1 MTSSRRSDANFH
13 NHIAAILDQF
23 EWFVVGTLTSP
34 ETSRTN
40 TDDERTREL
49 QDHTER
55 TFTAM
60 ANALA
65 KYAGMNAEELVYF
78 LNSEF
83 EPDKG
88 LHHVHFLIGRH
99 GLEKLTGWQVC
110 EYLKYLAD
118 DIEYPLTAAP
128 CQVEVDPVG
137 YVTRKVF
144 ELCGEGSPTPLPLEF
159 RFSNGY
165 TKQLRIQPAV

>member
-1 MTSSRRSDANFH
+1 
-13 NHIAAILDQF
+13 
-23 EWFVVGTLTSP
+23 
-34 ETSRTN
+34 
-40 TDDERTREL
+40 
-49 QDHTER
+49 
-55 TFTAM
+55 M

-65 KYAGMNAEELVYF
+65 KFAGMDAEDLVYF

-99 GLEKLTGWQVC
+99 GLERLTGWQAC

-118 DIEYPLTAAP
+118 DIDYPLTAAP

-144 ELCGEGSPTPLPLEF
+144 ELCGDGCLTSLPLEF
-159 RFSNGY
+159 RFSNGF
-165 TKQLRIQPAV
+165 TKQLRVQPAV